1 MSYGYDEKS
10 GGMAVPGPMVSGG
23 LGVQVGCGGREVGAA
38 GPSVMGT
45 GVGCQWGQGWGG
57 SGDGVGVSIRM
68 GWQWEQVEWQGERD
82 GVLMGSGMGVTRG
95 AGMGC

>member
-1 MSYGYDEKS
+1 
-10 GGMAVPGPMVSGG
+10 MAVPGPMVSGG

-57 SGDGVGVSIRM
+57 NEDGVAMGTGGVARGKGWGVNGFRDGGDKGSGDGMLMGTEM
-68 GWQWEQVEWQGERD
+68 GWQWGQ
-82 GVLMGSGMGVTRG
+82 
-95 AGMGC
+95 